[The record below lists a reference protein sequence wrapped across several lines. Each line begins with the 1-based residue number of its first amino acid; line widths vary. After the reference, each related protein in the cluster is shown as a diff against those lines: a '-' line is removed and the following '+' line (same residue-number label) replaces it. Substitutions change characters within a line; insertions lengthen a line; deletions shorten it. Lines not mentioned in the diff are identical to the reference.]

1 MNDVNTKNDT
11 INRQAAIDALKR
23 ISFSHRFEYGEY
35 LSEDTRE
42 IEIINSN
49 KALEAIEALPSVQ
62 PEKHTDKHTETHAS
76 DLISRQALCEYALN
90 QKDKTITV
98 NDIMRFPS
106 VQPEP
111 PWVPITVRL
120 PEEPGVYTVTNDNY
134 EVVRYTFSGSD
145 TSREYWER
153 CVKAWLPLPKP
164 YVED

>member
-1 MNDVNTKNDT
+1 M
-11 INRQAAIDALKR
+11 
-23 ISFSHRFEYGEY
+23 
-35 LSEDTRE
+35 
-42 IEIINSN
+42 
-49 KALEAIEALPSVQ
+49 
-62 PEKHTDKHTETHAS
+62 S
-76 DLISRQALCEYALN
+76 DLIDRQAVIDVITNAA
-90 QKDKTITV
+90 DKWDCSDDYQRGIRAGIRLGTLFSSVI
-98 NDIMRFPS
+98 PS

-120 PEEPGVYTVTNDNY
+120 PEEPGVYTVTNNDY